1 MVQDDGGRY
10 RWYKM
15 MEEGTDGGWRK
26 VWMVQDDGGR
36 YGWYKM
42 MEEGTDGTR

>member
-15 MEEGTDGGWRK
+15 MEEGLDSGWWWK
-26 VWMVQDDGGR
+26 VWMVDGGR
-36 YGWYKM
+36 SG
-42 MEEGTDGTR
+42 